1 MDFKQ
6 IQSIIKDF
14 EKSNLK
20 SLELELEGFKLKLNK
35 DNKEPEIKTVEQP
48 QEVKPVAA
56 AEKSENQALVV
67 KGFEVKSP
75 LVGTYYSAS
84 SPKEKPF
91 VNVGSKVEKGQTL
104 CIIEA
109 MKIINEITSPVAG
122 TVEAINVKNGSPVG
136 FDQVLMVIV

>member
-35 DNKEPEIKTVEQP
+35 DNKESEVKTVEQP
-48 QEVKPVAA
+48 HEVKPEAA
-56 AEKSENQALVV
+56 VEKTENQASAVR
-67 KGFEVKSP
+67 GFEVKSP
-75 LVGTYYSAS
+75 LVGTYYAAS

-91 VNVGSKVEKGQTL
+91 VSVGSKVEKGQTL

>member
-35 DNKEPEIKTVEQP
+35 DNKESEVKTVEQP
-48 QEVKPVAA
+48 HEVKPEAA
-56 AEKSENQALVV
+56 VVKTENQAPAVR
-67 KGFEVKSP
+67 GFEVKSP
-75 LVGTYYSAS
+75 LVGTYYAAS

-91 VNVGSKVEKGQTL
+91 VSVGSKVEKGQTL

>member
-35 DNKEPEIKTVEQP
+35 DNKEPEIRTFEQP
-48 QEVKPVAA
+48 HEVKPEVAV
-56 AEKSENQALVV
+56 EKTENQVPAV

-75 LVGTYYSAS
+75 LVGTYYAAS

-91 VNVGSKVEKGQTL
+91 VSVGSKVEKGQTL

-122 TVEAINVKNGSPVG
+122 TVEAINIKNGSPVG

>member
-35 DNKEPEIKTVEQP
+35 DNKEPEIRTVEQTR
-48 QEVKPVAA
+48 EAKPEGSV
-56 AEKSENQALVV
+56 EKTENQVPV
-67 KGFEVKSP
+67 IKGFEVKSP
-75 LVGTYYSAS
+75 LVGTYYAAS